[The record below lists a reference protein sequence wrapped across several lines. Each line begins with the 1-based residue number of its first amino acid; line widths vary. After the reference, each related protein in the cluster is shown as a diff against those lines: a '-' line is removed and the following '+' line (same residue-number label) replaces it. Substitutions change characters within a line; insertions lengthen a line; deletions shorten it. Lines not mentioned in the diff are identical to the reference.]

1 MSNPTKLS
9 ENARSNPRIRC
20 YIAELSRRKR
30 QLDFIETELCKI
42 ASSCSSERIQNLKL
56 PDREI
61 YCEDLNVLWVAA
73 SDCCNLCDNAVSRL
87 ELALKQEVPG
97 DERGF

>member
-9 ENARSNPRIRC
+9 PNARSNAQIRA
-20 YIAELSRRKR
+20 YLAELTRRAK
-30 QLDFIETELCKI
+30 QLDFIRTELCKI
-42 ASSCSSERIQNLKL
+42 ASSCCSERIQNLKL

-73 SDCCNLCDNAVSRL
+73 SDCCNLCDSAISRL
-87 ELALKQEVPG
+87 ELALKQEAPG
-97 DERGF
+97 DE